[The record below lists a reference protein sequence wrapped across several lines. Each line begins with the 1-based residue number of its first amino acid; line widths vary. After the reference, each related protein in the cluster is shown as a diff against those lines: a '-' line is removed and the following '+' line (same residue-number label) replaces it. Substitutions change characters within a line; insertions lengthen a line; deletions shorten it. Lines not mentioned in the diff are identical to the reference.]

1 MYYPI
6 MLDIN
11 EKQVCIVGGG
21 KVAYRKACG
30 LLKYGARVKVI
41 SPSYYEGFRSLGN
54 RIEAVSD
61 TYKSEHVDNAFMVIA
76 ATSSRD
82 VNSEVSAFCRERG
95 ILCNVIDDREES
107 SFILPSNVKRGDL
120 IISVSTSG
128 KSPSLS
134 KKIKEDIEEL
144 YGEEYEEIVK
154 LLGEIREIVMKKYE
168 DESER
173 EIIFKYIISLDIKE
187 LQEFKRNLKK

>member
-6 MLDIN
+6 MVDIN

-30 LLKYGARVKVI
+30 LIKYGAKVKVI
-41 SPSYYEGFRSLGN
+41 SPCFYEKFKSTDN
-54 RIEAVSD
+54 RIETIVDS
-61 TYKSEHVDNAFMVIA
+61 YKSEYLDNAFMVIA

-95 ILCNVIDDREES
+95 LLCNVIDDKEES
-107 SFILPSNVKRGDL
+107 SFIVPSNVKRGDL

-134 KKIKEDIEEL
+134 KKIREDIEEL
-144 YGEEYEEIVK
+144 YGEEYEEIVDV
-154 LLGEIREIVMKKYE
+154 LGEIREIVMKKYE
-168 DESER
+168 NEDER
-173 EIIFKYIISLDIKE
+173 EIISKYIINLDLKE
-187 LQEFKRNLKK
+187 LREFKRNLKK